1 MATITY
7 PVIRKPET
15 EKMAIQRPRGK
26 MALGLYGYQWTVT
39 DETGKKHTLSGI
51 TQEIRTRLSA
61 YITQINK
68 PVDENSKELHRL
80 VRDPKNSTVIKILG
94 PYDKSKDPKTL
105 EQELIRSVPEDERL
119 NKTSGGNGGG
129 AWSQYG
135 HPTTSTVSAFGPD
148 TPPKYY
154 RFQVNDR
161 GSIVPEFSPGV
172 KKMKKGVYVIKHIEN
187 DSRYVGHSTDAI
199 SRLRVHASKATHH
212 PTTSRVAKAINQ
224 SPTRH
229 VFGILP
235 STIHLTPR
243 SERAAEIFHVADKQP
258 VYNGDKGGGGPAPMM
273 RGSEERP
280 NKKRKLRLENEKPK
294 K

>member
-15 EKMAIQRPRGK
+15 ERMAIQRPRGK
-26 MALGLYGYQWTVT
+26 MAVGLYGYQWTVT

-51 TQEIRTRLSA
+51 TQAIRTRLSA

-68 PVDENSKELHRL
+68 PVDENSSELHRL
-80 VRDPKNSTVIKILG
+80 ARDPKNRTVIKILG
-94 PYDKSKDPKTL
+94 PYDKSKDPKAL
-105 EQELIRSVPEDERL
+105 EQELIQSVPEDERL
-119 NKTSGGNGGG
+119 NRTSGGNGGG
-129 AWSQYG
+129 AWSQYED
-135 HPTTSTVSAFGPD
+135 PTPTVSTFVHD
-148 TPPKYY
+148 TPQKYY
-154 RFQVNDR
+154 RFKVND
-161 GSIVPEFSPGV
+161 GIIVPEFSPGV
-172 KKMKKGVYVIKHIEN
+172 KKMKKGVYVIKHTEN

-199 SRLRVHASKATHH
+199 SRLRVHASKATHR
-212 PTTSRVAKAINQ
+212 PTSKVAKAIAQ
-224 SPTRH
+224 SPERH

-235 STIHLTPR
+235 STTHLTPR

-280 NKKRKLRLENEKPK
+280 TKIRKLRLEDDKSK
-294 K
+294 G